1 MKQGIKKVLQQV
13 LGYSANEQID
23 TARTDDV
30 PAASPLQ
37 VYSGYEEQ
45 DLAVLK
51 KFSTAT
57 AATAIDH
64 YTDGF
69 GVKTLYE
76 CVPFLKPELL
86 DIQRLQL
93 PVPDD
98 GFHAE
103 AIEYVAITDALSRFL
118 QSTSVCVVEI
128 GAGWAPWLAIAGV
141 IGRQQ
146 GIIQLKLVGVEASSR
161 RFSLMQRHLEANGLR
176 PPGAASEDAQCGI
189 VFTRLFNGAV
199 WTHDGV
205 IWFPEADVADMGTAA
220 TTVDEPTDY
229 RGEALNNKS
238 IACKKLD
245 TLLQDL
251 GVVDFMHIDIQ
262 GGELEL
268 LQDQIDW
275 VSANVRTLM
284 LATHSRSIEGK
295 LIDLF
300 FNKGWQLHRE
310 KPCQVNWNKSCSLAG
325 KTIADG
331 SQYWLNR
338 KFF

>member
-93 PVPDD
+93 PVN
-98 GFHAE
+98 
-103 AIEYVAITDALSRFL
+103 
-118 QSTSVCVVEI
+118 
-128 GAGWAPWLAIAGV
+128 
-141 IGRQQ
+141 
-146 GIIQLKLVGVEASSR
+146 
-161 RFSLMQRHLEANGLR
+161 FS
-176 PPGAASEDAQCGI
+176 
-189 VFTRLFNGAV
+189 
-199 WTHDGV
+199 
-205 IWFPEADVADMGTAA
+205 
-220 TTVDEPTDY
+220 
-229 RGEALNNKS
+229 
-238 IACKKLD
+238 
-245 TLLQDL
+245 
-251 GVVDFMHIDIQ
+251 
-262 GGELEL
+262 
-268 LQDQIDW
+268 
-275 VSANVRTLM
+275 
-284 LATHSRSIEGK
+284 
-295 LIDLF
+295 
-300 FNKGWQLHRE
+300 
-310 KPCQVNWNKSCSLAG
+310 
-325 KTIADG
+325 
-331 SQYWLNR
+331 
-338 KFF
+338 